1 MNIDNS
7 TKQQL
12 ASLNFLLNN
21 AFSKAESV
29 PEGLNKFIDS
39 LEASGNDFFIKL
51 IPEIKRYSILLTSQ
65 DLFEMIR
72 SSINDLWNG
81 LCKILPKSVRV
92 KFISRRKSVESALR
106 KIILNVMLGKETTL
120 NDIFAFR
127 IVIDSVDGKEK
138 NIEYCE
144 ITKNFCIQYF
154 KNRRKCKLICLKDYI
169 NNPKDN
175 GYKSIHLIF
184 NFISSDNSISV
195 VNPSFEIQIRTMD
208 MDIENE
214 FGTAKHA
221 AFKDI
226 QYEAV
231 KGIKIDIKKVKI
243 PHFRVVV
250 ITDDDKKSV
259 IKEVVVDNIGL
270 VKALH
275 VEERHKTF

>member
-72 SSINDLWNG
+72 SSIHDLWNG

-92 KFISRRKSVESALR
+92 KFVSRRKSVESALR
-106 KIILNVMLGKETTL
+106 KIILNVMLGKQTTL

-127 IVIDSVDGKEK
+127 IVIDSVDGEEK

-154 KNRRKCKLICLKDYI
+154 KNKRKCKLICLKDYI
-169 NNPKDN
+169 NNPKEN

-184 NFISSDNSISV
+184 DFISNDI
-195 VNPSFEIQIRTMD
+195 VNPSFEIQIRTMA

-221 AFKDI
+221 AFKDM

-231 KGIKIDIKKVKI
+231 KGIKIDVKKIKI
-243 PHFRVVV
+243 PHFGVLTV
-250 ITDDDKKSV
+250 IEYDGK
-259 IKEVVVDNIGL
+259 KEVKKEVIIDNIGL